1 MNLYEKPYRLF
12 SMGYRDVSYI
22 SYKFIHRFVQK
33 DQLYEMYE
41 NPLGVSYIQI
51 VHTKAEKK
59 EEGTMAMRPL
69 YETQQDRDNEAGMA
83 RIIEGEFS
91 CSLTKMPIKLSL
103 DYMATRNGSAVAFI
117 EARQR
122 KTPMQQY
129 PTYMISLY
137 KVMMASA
144 LTQTTGLPCFL
155 AVQWSD
161 RTGICRLPSE
171 SMDVRIGGSTR
182 RGDAQDIEPM
192 AYFDVAS
199 FKAIGGADNG

>member
-1 MNLYEKPYRLF
+1 
-12 SMGYRDVSYI
+12 
-22 SYKFIHRFVQK
+22 
-33 DQLYEMYE
+33 
-41 NPLGVSYIQI
+41 
-51 VHTKAEKK
+51 
-59 EEGTMAMRPL
+59 MRPL
-69 YETQQDRDNEAGMA
+69 YETQQDRDNEQSMA
-83 RIIEGEFS
+83 HLIEGQFD

-137 KVMMASA
+137 KAMMAST
-144 LTQTTGLPCFL
+144 LTEATGLPCFL

-161 RTGICRLPSE
+161 VAGICRLPSE
-171 SMDVRIGGSTR
+171 SMDIRIGGTTR
-182 RGDAQDIEPM
+182 RGDPQDIEPM

-199 FKAIGGADNG
+199 FKVIGGAANG

>member
-1 MNLYEKPYRLF
+1 
-12 SMGYRDVSYI
+12 
-22 SYKFIHRFVQK
+22 
-33 DQLYEMYE
+33 
-41 NPLGVSYIQI
+41 
-51 VHTKAEKK
+51 
-59 EEGTMAMRPL
+59 MAIRPL
-69 YETQQDRDNEAGMA
+69 YETQQDRDNEQSMA
-83 RIIEGEFS
+83 CIIEGQFD

-103 DYMATRNGSAVAFI
+103 DYMATRDGSAVAFI

-161 RTGICRLPSE
+161 KAGICRLPSE
-171 SMDVRIGGSTR
+171 SMDIRIGGTTR

-192 AYFDVAS
+192 AYFDVAN
-199 FKAIGGADNG
+199 FKTIGGAVNG

>member
-1 MNLYEKPYRLF
+1 M
-12 SMGYRDVSYI
+12 
-22 SYKFIHRFVQK
+22 
-33 DQLYEMYE
+33 YEMYE
-41 NPLGVSYIQI
+41 TPLGCFI
-51 VHTKAEKK
+51 HTNHTQQGRK
-59 EEGTMAMRPL
+59 EIERDNGMRPL
-69 YETQQDRDNEAGMA
+69 YETQQDRENEAGIA

-161 RTGICRLPSE
+161 KAGICRLPSE
-171 SMDVRIGGSTR
+171 SMDIRIGGSTR

-199 FKAIGGADNG
+199 FKTIGGADNG